1 MFSGESKTESIT
13 STTEEAG
20 LGTPATF
27 ETASSGEAT
36 AALFEDFLK

>member
-1 MFSGESKTESIT
+1 MCSGE

-27 ETASSGEAT
+27 ETPSSGKAT

>member
-1 MFSGESKTESIT
+1 MFPGESKTESIT

-27 ETASSGEAT
+27 ETPSSGRAT
-36 AALFEDFLK
+36 ATLFEDFLK